1 LPTRD
6 ALADRVFTVV
16 YRNADGESYIKRCR
30 IEQYILEK
38 EYSIV
43 PEGATPL
50 ILTIRD
56 NVVVRLRYRKKPRM
70 VKLEEDFVV
79 DDYLVKSVRAG
90 GVRLSTKELSSVK
103 LLANRATTGRKQG

>member
-1 LPTRD
+1 
-6 ALADRVFTVV
+6 
-16 YRNADGESYIKRCR
+16 
-30 IEQYILEK
+30 
-38 EYSIV
+38 
-43 PEGATPL
+43 
-50 ILTIRD
+50 
-56 NVVVRLRYRKKPRM
+56 M